1 MNLKLAKKLRKIA
14 KGLWQ
19 NSGAPSFEEY
29 MKTQYT
35 ENAKNR
41 KIQTTY
47 ETDAD
52 GNYVMETVDG
62 SLSTSVQSPSS
73 FRSNKYS
80 TPKIKSQQ
88 VISDG
93 TVSIVKTCFRG
104 QYRSMKR
111 AIAA

>member
-29 MKTQYT
+29 METKYT
-35 ENAKNR
+35 EEVKNR
-41 KIQTTY
+41 KQIIEY
-47 ETDAD
+47 EKDAD
-52 GNYVMETVDG
+52 GRFVTNEQGELKVKTKHTV
-62 SLSTSVQSPSS
+62 
-73 FRSNKYS
+73 
-80 TPKIKSQQ
+80 
-88 VISDG
+88 SDG
-93 TVSIVKTCFRG
+93 TVSIIKTCFRG